1 MPQLTSLVLKDRATT
16 PISHTFEPRD
26 ITGNVGAVV
35 ASNGVPLGDK
45 TFTVSLNRTS
55 NGRYKAV
62 LKGVFPVVQD
72 QVLNGITSPVV
83 VRTAYAELTFSF
95 DASSTEQE
103 RNDIVGMVQSSLDA
117 NKALTNDVLVK
128 LQGVY

>member
-1 MPQLTSLVLKDRATT
+1 MPQLTSLVLKDRAAT
-16 PISHTFEPRD
+16 PANLTFEPRD
-26 ITGNVGAVV
+26 ITGNVGTVV
-35 ASNGVPLGDK
+35 SSNGVPLGNK

-117 NKALTNDVLVK
+117 DKALTNGVLVK